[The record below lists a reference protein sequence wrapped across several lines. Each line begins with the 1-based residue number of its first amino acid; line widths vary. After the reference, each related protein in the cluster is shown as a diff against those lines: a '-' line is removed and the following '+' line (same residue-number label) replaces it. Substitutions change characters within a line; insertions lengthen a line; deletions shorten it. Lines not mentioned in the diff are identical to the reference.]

1 MKYDKS
7 FGLSLSLE
15 PCLMTS
21 QNRGASIY
29 AEELA
34 RGRIRHLRLRA
45 EAMVHGKDEGKRVRN
60 PLANS

>member
-21 QNRGASIY
+21 QNGGASIY
-29 AEELA
+29 AEELEA
-34 RGRIRHLRLRA
+34 AFAISAFVPNRWSMERA
-45 EAMVHGKDEGKRVRN
+45 KESAFGILWPTAG
-60 PLANS
+60 